1 MKLYTMKKMP
11 RPMYAASFSVVW
23 TSCDGSQRRQ
33 LYVNLPAALNWY
45 NRLTVDEKRVI
56 MKDAASREHVVMS
69 SRGVDN
75 IDILGL
81 RYMLAG
87 ELA

>member
-1 MKLYTMKKMP
+1 M
-11 RPMYAASFSVVW
+11 
-23 TSCDGSQRRQ
+23 
-33 LYVNLPAALNWY
+33 NLPAALNWY